1 MLSMFPS
8 IHHLCQKQSH
18 GRKRWSGL
26 DYWNCKWD
34 LNHALNISA
43 KKMKKSQHNFSNIS
57 RKLFDYTLNLK
68 NAI

>member
-18 GRKRWSGL
+18 GKKRWSSL

-34 LNHALNISA
+34 LNHAQDISA
-43 KKMKKSQHNFSNIS
+43 KKMKKSQHNSSNIS
-57 RKLFDYTLNLK
+57 
-68 NAI
+68 

>member
-18 GRKRWSGL
+18 GKKRWSNL

-34 LNHALNISA
+34 LNHALDISA
-43 KKMKKSQHNFSNIS
+43 KKIEKSQHNSSKSFENYLTIC
-57 RKLFDYTLNLK
+57 
-68 NAI
+68 